1 MALNGYRSRKADPM
15 ALLELAGVTV
25 RFGGLIAVDDVS
37 LNAEAGRI
45 TGLIGPNGAGK
56 TTLFNVVTGLEKP
69 TRGRVTLD
77 GEDIT
82 SYPPYRRAR
91 RGMARTF
98 QRLELFG
105 TLTVRE
111 NVEVAAGIA
120 VRWADGRESPPE
132 LAERLIDRVGLSAVA
147 DERADALPTGQGRL
161 VELAR
166 SLATNPR
173 VLLLDEPA
181 SGQSTS
187 ETEHFAD
194 LLRALAADG
203 MAVVLVEHDMNLVM
217 AVCDYINV
225 LDFGSLLVAGPPE
238 QIRSDPAV
246 LAAYLGSEW
255 QADAV

>member
-1 MALNGYRSRKADPM
+1 M
-15 ALLELAGVTV
+15 ALLELTGVTV

-120 VRWADGRESPPE
+120 VRWADAKESPPD
-132 LAERLIDRVGLSAVA
+132 LAARLIDRVGLSAVA